1 MGRET
6 ERIKKVYSCRVH
18 TLSLTHPYRRLLKK
32 IYVTREL
39 EVKLYMGK
47 NEDCSLRE
55 PQNSEKLL
63 QGGREGARLYRSF
76 ATKGR

>member
-1 MGRET
+1 M
-6 ERIKKVYSCRVH
+6 
-18 TLSLTHPYRRLLKK
+18 KK

-63 QGGREGARLYRSF
+63 QGGREGARIYRRF
-76 ATKGR
+76 ATKG